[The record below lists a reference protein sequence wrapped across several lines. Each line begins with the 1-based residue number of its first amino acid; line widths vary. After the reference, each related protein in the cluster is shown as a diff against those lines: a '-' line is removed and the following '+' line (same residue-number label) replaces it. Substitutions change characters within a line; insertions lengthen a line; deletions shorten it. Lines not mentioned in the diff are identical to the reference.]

1 MITDGQKWHYLAVTK
16 LSALFRIKMLRIAIK
31 ELELWK
37 SRKIFYT
44 CKKEQKKQNIKIKTM
59 EK

>member
-31 ELELWK
+31 ELELRK

-44 CKKEQKKQNIKIKTM
+44 CKREQKSRI
-59 EK
+59 